1 MENNNQENREKEIEK
16 IIDTNKETKVEGEKV
31 NSSEAPVKGFFSRL
45 MTGVIDQ
52 CIVIGSSLIALLI
65 MDGVVKLLGYYIVE
79 RVPVFFILYVAANII
94 YPLIMQ
100 GTRFR
105 STFGNRLFR

>member
-1 MENNNQENREKEIEK
+1 MENNNQDNKKIELEKE
-16 IIDTNKETKVEGEKV
+16 DVKVKNNEMK
-31 NSSEAPVKGFFSRL
+31 SSEEPVKGFFSRL

-52 CIVIGSSLIALLI
+52 CIVIGSSLLALLI
-65 MDGVVKLLGYYIVE
+65 MDGVVRLLGYYIVE

-105 STFGNRLFR
+105 ATFGNRLFR

>member
-1 MENNNQENREKEIEK
+1 MENNNQEIKKNDSLEE
-16 IIDTNKETKVEGEKV
+16 
-31 NSSEAPVKGFFSRL
+31 PVKGFFSRL

-65 MDGVVKLLGYYIVE
+65 MDGVVRLLGYYIAE
-79 RVPVFFILYVAANII
+79 RVPIFFLLYVLANII

-105 STFGNRLFR
+105 ATFGNRLFR

>member
-1 MENNNQENREKEIEK
+1 MENNNQENEKLNNEVVE
-16 IIDTNKETKVEGEKV
+16 NKVESKEFKSSGE
-31 NSSEAPVKGFFSRL
+31 PVKGFFSRL

-65 MDGVVKLLGYYIVE
+65 MDGVVRLLGYYIVE
-79 RVPVFFILYVAANII
+79 RVPVFFLLYVLANII

-105 STFGNRLFR
+105 ATFGNRLFR

>member
-1 MENNNQENREKEIEK
+1 MENNNQENEKLDDKVLQKAE
-16 IIDTNKETKVEGEKV
+16 NKQS
-31 NSSEAPVKGFFSRL
+31 NSSEEPVKGFFSRL

-52 CIVIGSSLIALLI
+52 CIVIGGSLIALLI
-65 MDGVVKLLGYYIVE
+65 MDGVVRLLGYYIVE
-79 RVPVFFILYVAANII
+79 RVPVFFILYVLANII

-105 STFGNRLFR
+105 ATFGNRLFR

>member
-1 MENNNQENREKEIEK
+1 MENNNQENKEVEIEK
-16 IIDTNKETKVEGEKV
+16 ILETDKGTMVEKTEIKVSKE
-31 NSSEAPVKGFFSRL
+31 PVKGFFSRL

-65 MDGVVKLLGYYIVE
+65 MDGIYKLLGYYIVD

-105 STFGNRLFR
+105 ATFGNRLFR

>member
-1 MENNNQENREKEIEK
+1 MENNNQEDIKN
-16 IIDTNKETKVEGEKV
+16 
-31 NSSEAPVKGFFSRL
+31 NSLEEPVKGFFSRL

-65 MDGVVKLLGYYIVE
+65 MDGFVRLLGYYIVE
-79 RVPVFFILYVAANII
+79 RVPLFFLLYVLANII

-105 STFGNRLFR
+105 ATFGNRLFR

>member
-1 MENNNQENREKEIEK
+1 MENNNQENKEIET
-16 IIDTNKETKVEGEKV
+16 IVETDKEIKVENGKNKFSEK
-31 NSSEAPVKGFFSRL
+31 PVKGFFSRL

-65 MDGVVKLLGYYIVE
+65 IDGVVKLLGYYIVE
-79 RVPVFFILYVAANII
+79 RVPLFFILYVVANII

-105 STFGNRLFR
+105 ATFGNRLFR

>member
-1 MENNNQENREKEIEK
+1 MENNNQEIKK
-16 IIDTNKETKVEGEKV
+16 YD
-31 NSSEAPVKGFFSRL
+31 SSEEPVKGFFSRL

-65 MDGVVKLLGYYIVE
+65 MDGVVRLLGYYVVE
-79 RVPVFFILYVAANII
+79 RVPVFFLFYVLANII

-105 STFGNRLFR
+105 ATFGNRLFR

>member
-1 MENNNQENREKEIEK
+1 MENNNQEIKK
-16 IIDTNKETKVEGEKV
+16 YD
-31 NSSEAPVKGFFSRL
+31 SSEEPVKGFFSRL

-65 MDGVVKLLGYYIVE
+65 MDGVVRLLGYYTAE
-79 RVPVFFILYVAANII
+79 RVPVFFLFYVLANII

-105 STFGNRLFR
+105 ATFGNRLFR